1 MCVLLQ
7 VFKISRSCI
16 ILFTFYPFLPPP
28 TQTSLK
34 KERKKNSLAT
44 KLILIDQLWGTKQ
57 SGKSV
62 SLFSTG
68 LAAVEVPGFLSP
80 ELSWVGHLGAGWSR
94 RLDQYFP
101 NSGPTSVL
109 DRTMMSPVHNK
120 KKEKLGRCG
129 KLFIESCLLPCCSF
143 LLFACVCSCVYIC
156 VRCPRFSC

>member
-1 MCVLLQ
+1 MYFCKYLKFHVL
-7 VFKISRSCI
+7 VF

-44 KLILIDQLWGTKQ
+44 KLLLINQLWGTKW

-80 ELSWVGHLGAGWSR
+80 KLSWAGHLGAGWSR
-94 RLDQYFP
+94 RLVQYFP

-120 KKEKLGRCG
+120 KKEKLGHHG
-129 KLFIESCLLPCCSF
+129 KLFTESCLLPCCSF
-143 LLFACVCSCVYIC
+143 LLFACVCSCVYVC